1 MTFTQLLAL
10 VQSDGLRI
18 CADSRKVQPGDVF
31 VAVCGTQVDGHDYID
46 RGPSLMERVIL
57 SPSEPFRAWIVSSLL
72 IPQRRWVCL
81 LRHRRVIPV
90 PS

>member
-46 RGPSLMERVIL
+46 RAFANGASYLVTQ
-57 SPSEPFRAWIVSSLL
+57 RAVSGVDCIVVADTAAAMGL
-72 IPQRRWVCL
+72 
-81 LRHRRVIPV
+81 
-90 PS
+90 